1 MTKTIEAARPV
12 HSGANVPATGIKA
25 TPLTCTIGAEV
36 SGINLGDAARD
47 DALFAQVKALLLQ
60 YKVLFLRGQD
70 ITRAGHVAFARRF
83 GELEDHLSPATIRT
97 TPAWYAFTRA
107 PAAKKSRMRT
117 RGIATPPGAPR
128 RRWAVCCVASNAP
141 RWAATPCGPTWA
153 RPMQSCPKR

>member
-70 ITRAGHVAFARRF
+70 ITRAEHVA
-83 GELEDHLSPATIRT
+83 
-97 TPAWYAFTRA
+97 
-107 PAAKKSRMRT
+107 
-117 RGIATPPGAPR
+117 
-128 RRWAVCCVASNAP
+128 
-141 RWAATPCGPTWA
+141 
-153 RPMQSCPKR
+153 